1 MKYITKINVVNYK
14 YIIIIKR
21 MEGVYMYSY
30 FARFKSQGEEKSL
43 HIKATSM
50 RKAVWALTQFYRDAQ
65 LGLIMR
71 IPYEQ

>member
-1 MKYITKINVVNYK
+1 
-14 YIIIIKR
+14 
-21 MEGVYMYSY
+21 MYSY

-71 IPYEQ
+71 IPHEQ